1 MYTFMLSWSLNS
13 TLQSRTGMNGTL
25 LRATAANWAVLGMG
39 AVPWI
44 KGKIWMKGCVW
55 ILFQG
60 CLLDSQVDVD
70 QASPQQKA

>member
-1 MYTFMLSWSLNS
+1 MTHMYTFMLSWSLNS

-44 KGKIWMKGCVW
+44 KGKILDERMC
-55 ILFQG
+55 
-60 CLLDSQVDVD
+60 LDSFSGL
-70 QASPQQKA
+70 SPRLPG